1 MLKRPSQKG
10 NRPVPR
16 LIAVLRAAAAAALLG
31 GLAHGSPAAAH
42 AIVVGSS
49 PAVGETLS
57 LTRGGATADALVAV
71 TRTLPGLPVEIRFN
85 SRLDKARSRLALV
98 GPDGVETDL
107 DLSAD
112 GAPERLQ
119 ARIRPTRPGAY
130 TLRWRVLAVD
140 GHITRGD
147 IPFKISAD

>member
-1 MLKRPSQKG
+1 MVKRRFQKG

-16 LIAVLRAAAAAALLG
+16 LMTPTRAAAVAVLLA

-42 AIVVGSS
+42 AIVVSS
-49 PAVGETLS
+49 RPAVNETLS
-57 LTRGGATADALVAV
+57 LTRGGSTAEAAAAPVA
-71 TRTLPGLPVEIRFN
+71 PGLPVEIRFN
-85 SRLDKARSRLALV
+85 SRLDKQRSRLALV

-107 DLSAD
+107 ALLPDS
-112 GAPERLQ
+112 APELLQ
-119 ARIRPTRPGAY
+119 ARIRPIRAGAY

-147 IPFKISAD
+147 IPFTVSAD